1 MHMLKFIEDT
11 TVGTA
16 DAECGVKPYPNV
28 VVVSGVVLN
37 MLLQGILLFSFFFLG
52 GVLAYLA

>member
-28 VVVSGVVLN
+28 VVARGVELN
-37 MLLQGILLFSFFFLG
+37 MLLQGILFSFFFLG